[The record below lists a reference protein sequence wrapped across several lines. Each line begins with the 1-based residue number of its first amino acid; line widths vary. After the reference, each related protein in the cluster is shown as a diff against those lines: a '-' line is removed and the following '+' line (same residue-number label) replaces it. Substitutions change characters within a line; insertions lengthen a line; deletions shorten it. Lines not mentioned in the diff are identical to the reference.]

1 MKIIVVGCG
10 KIGSTLVEQLAKD
23 GHDVTVIDTRP
34 EKLNQLT
41 NYLDVYGV
49 EGSGASYQTQREAG
63 VRSAD
68 MLIATTAADEVNLLC
83 CMIAKHAGVMNVIAR
98 VRTPYYMDDIRFFR
112 DEMGLSMA
120 ISPELVTA
128 QEISRHIRF
137 PSAINVETFN
147 KGRVE
152 LIQVRV
158 PARCRVDGR
167 ALEEIGHL
175 RKLGILICMV
185 ERGGEVV
192 IPNGKFVLHSGDNIT
207 VIAPPGKTGEF
218 FDYLGVRNDTI
229 ESVMIAGGGK
239 IAYYLANILLREGI
253 EVKIIEQKLDRA
265 TELSEL
271 LPGATIIHGDCT
283 DKKLLAEEGVDNA
296 QCFVSLTD
304 LDEENVMLSLYVGTR
319 SKAKLITK
327 INHVTF
333 DEVID
338 NLPLGSVV
346 YSKNV
351 VVELLAQ
358 YVRATQNS
366 VGSNVETL
374 HQLADGA
381 AEALEFHVRAN
392 SPLLGIPL
400 QELKLKKNL
409 LVCSITHQGRT
420 FIPRGPDAMHA
431 GDSVIIVTT
440 NTGLK
445 DLNDILA

>member
-10 KIGSTLVEQLAKD
+10 KIGSTLVEELAED
-23 GHDVTVIDTRP
+23 GHDITVIDTRP
-34 EKLNQLT
+34 EKLNQLSS
-41 NYLDVYGV
+41 YLDVYGV
-49 EGSGASYQTQREAG
+49 EGSGASYQTQVEAG
-63 VRSAD
+63 VKTAD

-83 CMIAKHAGVMNVIAR
+83 CLIAKQVGVQNIIAR

-112 DEMGLSMA
+112 DEMGLSLA

-152 LIQVRV
+152 LIQVRI
-158 PARCRVDGR
+158 PEKCKMDGK
-167 ALEEIGHL
+167 ALEEITYL
-175 RKLGILICMV
+175 RKSGVLICMV
-185 ERGGEVV
+185 ERNGEVV
-192 IPNGKFVLHSGDNIT
+192 IPNGKFVLRSGDDIT
-207 VIAPPGKTGEF
+207 VVVPPGKTGEF
-218 FDYLGVRNDTI
+218 FAYLGLKNNTI
-229 ESVMIAGGGK
+229 ESVIIAGGGR
-239 IAYYLANILLREGI
+239 ISYYLAHILLDEGMD
-253 EVKIIEQKLDRA
+253 VKIIEKNPARA
-265 TELSEL
+265 MELCEL
-271 LPGATIIHGDCT
+271 LPGATIIQGDCT

-304 LDEENVMLSLYVGTR
+304 MDEENVMLSLYVGTR

-333 DEVID
+333 DEVI
-338 NLPLGSVV
+338 NHLPLGSVI

-374 HQLADGA
+374 HILGDGA

-392 SPLLGIPL
+392 SPLVGVPL
-400 QELKLKKNL
+400 QELNIKPNL
-409 LVCSITHQGRT
+409 LVCSITHQGT
-420 FIPRGPDAMHA
+420 SIIPRGRDAMHA

-440 NTGLK
+440 NTGLN
-445 DLNDILA
+445 DLSDILA